1 MWKPSVNAIWLRA
14 ASRLEARGRA
24 SGSHMASPRAGRAG
38 RADDLRE
45 RRRGRHPKR
54 MIARPMSGGGPRRV
68 HPIRA
73 MRDARGS
80 IRLGPS
86 LVPGLVALV
95 AVDDSEALI
104 DRDARARRAMREAR
118 TEAVIVVGIDVAL
131 IVGLAVV
138 DKAKG
143 WQIIDLPW
151 WAWLLLA
158 APALLLMI
166 LLLVVPL
173 AELSPGRVRNVGVAL
188 LGLLA
193 ASDALGVAV
202 LLVALA
208 GSSAGSLSA
217 GDLLA
222 HGMVVWLSN
231 IITFGLLFWQLD
243 EGGPRLRAERGRGD
257 PDFEFPQDTVPR
269 PGWSPRLSDYLYV
282 SLTNAIAV
290 SPTDTMPLTRRA
302 KGLMAVESLISYV
315 VVILVVA
322 RAVNVL
328 GA

>member
-1 MWKPSVNAIWLRA
+1 MADAPRGEQN
-14 ASRLEARGRA
+14 ARGR
-24 SGSHMASPRAGRAG
+24 MAR
-38 RADDLRE
+38 
-45 RRRGRHPKR
+45 
-54 MIARPMSGGGPRRV
+54 
-68 HPIRA
+68 
-73 MRDARGS
+73 
-80 IRLGPS
+80 
-86 LVPGLVALV
+86 
-95 AVDDSEALI
+95 
-104 DRDARARRAMREAR
+104 REAR
-118 TEAVIVVGIDVAL
+118 TEAVLVLGIDVAL
-131 IVGLAVV
+131 LGGLAAV

-158 APALLLMI
+158 APALLLML
-166 LLLVVPL
+166 LLLVVPG
-173 AELSPGRVRNVGVAL
+173 AELSPGRVRDAGVAL
-188 LGLLA
+188 LGLLV
-193 ASDALGVAV
+193 ASDAVAV
-202 LLVALA
+202 GVLLAALA

-222 HGMVVWLSN
+222 HGTVVWLSN

-243 EGGPRLRAERGRGD
+243 EGGPRMRAERGRRD
-257 PDFEFPQDTVPR
+257 PEFQFPQDAVRR

-302 KGLMAVESLISYV
+302 KGLMAVESLISYA

-328 GA
+328 GATT

>member
-1 MWKPSVNAIWLRA
+1 V
-14 ASRLEARGRA
+14 RA
-24 SGSHMASPRAGRAG
+24 SHAEQTPPTADAPRG
-38 RADDLRE
+38 E
-45 RRRGRHPKR
+45 QN
-54 MIARPMSGGGPRRV
+54 
-68 HPIRA
+68 
-73 MRDARGS
+73 
-80 IRLGPS
+80 
-86 LVPGLVALV
+86 
-95 AVDDSEALI
+95 
-104 DRDARARRAMREAR
+104 ARARRAMREAR
-118 TEAVIVVGIDVAL
+118 SEAVIVVGIDVAL
-131 IVGLAVV
+131 IAGLAVV

-143 WQIIDLPW
+143 WQIIDMPW
-151 WAWLLLA
+151 WAWLLFA
-158 APALLLMI
+158 APAVLLMI

-173 AELSPGRVRNVGVAL
+173 AELSPGRVRNAGVSL

-222 HGMVVWLSN
+222 HGTVVWLSN

-243 EGGPRLRAERGRGD
+243 EGGPRLRAERGRRD
-257 PDFEFPQDTVPR
+257 PDFGFPQDTVPR

-302 KGLMAVESLISYV
+302 KGLMAAESLISYA
-315 VVILVVA
+315 VVILVIA

-328 GA
+328 GATT